1 MATMTEDNENVQI
14 SGFESKF
21 MKVAMTIVAVFL
33 IFIGPT
39 YIPFLLSDVLKV
51 DYITSI
57 GLGAVLFIVGLM
69 VLVYLIR
76 KKVIQ

>member
-51 DYITSI
+51 DYIASI